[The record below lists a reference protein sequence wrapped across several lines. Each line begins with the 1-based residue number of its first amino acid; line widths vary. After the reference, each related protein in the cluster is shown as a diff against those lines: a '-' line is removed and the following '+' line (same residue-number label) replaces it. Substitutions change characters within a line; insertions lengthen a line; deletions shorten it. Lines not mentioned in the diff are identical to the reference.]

1 MPTIRPKSLLAVL
14 ITILITWLL
23 VIGIKESV
31 RFNNTVVVLKL
42 ATLLFSPAVGAYHVN
57 RANWHPFFP
66 GGFSCV
72 RRGASLIF
80 FAYIGFDA
88 ISTTA
93 EECKDPRT
101 DMPRGII
108 GALLICTALY
118 VVTGLVLTGMIPYKG
133 LLDVPDPLAAAPSL
147 RGRISLGEHLPGCF

>member
-1 MPTIRPKSLLAVL
+1 MFFV
-14 ITILITWLL
+14 
-23 VIGIKESV
+23 
-31 RFNNTVVVLKL
+31 
-42 ATLLFSPAVGAYHVN
+42 AVGAFHIN

-66 GGFSCV
+66 GGFSGV
-72 RRGASLIF
+72 WRGESLIF
-80 FAYIGFDA
+80 FAYIGFGA

-93 EECKDPRT
+93 EECKDAGR

-133 LLDVPDPLAAAPSL
+133 LLDVPDPLAAALSL